1 MKNFS
6 AVSYQTGFQAL
17 TEKQTLVS
25 IKLGNNANN
34 IGRKSLFLGLNII
47 LNVAT
52 NIAVLFT
59 VHYKPA
65 VAYKLP

>member
-17 TEKQTLVS
+17 TAKQTLVS
-25 IKLGNNANN
+25 IKLGNNANS
-34 IGRKSLFLGLNII
+34 IGRKSLFLDLNII

-65 VAYKLP
+65 VVYKLP